1 MTRSSAMAEGND
13 SNPNHAAYLVPGLER
28 GLRVLEALAEAGRPL
43 GLTEIGARL
52 GVTRSSVFRLVY
64 TLRHMGFLEEVEGAK
79 GYRLG
84 ARVLNL
90 GFAYL
95 TAQDIIETAR
105 PELELL
111 RDRTGVTTH
120 LAIRDGAEVL
130 YLSCIQTRT
139 GFLSNMNVGSRLPA
153 YASPMGWLLM
163 ADLSPREVATLFA
176 GTTLTPWTEQT
187 PADLATLLARIGA
200 AAASGHVVSRGIMEP
215 GGSSIAA
222 SVFARDG
229 TVAAAIDISGPDSA
243 FDFDAFDERYVP
255 EVRAAAARISARLG
269 HAGAVSPAPP
279 PASRTAA
286 SRSPRSPHR

>member
-1 MTRSSAMAEGND
+1 MADAEET
-13 SNPNHAAYLVPGLER
+13 NPNHGAYLVPGLER

-52 GVTRSSVFRLVY
+52 GLTRSSVFRLTY

-79 GYRLG
+79 GFRLG

-139 GFLSNMNVGSRLPA
+139 GFLSNMNVGSRMPA
-153 YASPMGWLLM
+153 HATPMGWLLM
-163 ADLSPREVATLFA
+163 ADLSPREVAQLLAHVTLA
-176 GTTLTPWTEQT
+176 PLTAQT
-187 PADLATLLARIGA
+187 PTDLGALTARIGEA
-200 AAASGHVVSRGIMEP
+200 AATGHVVSRGAMEP

-222 SVFARDG
+222 PVFGRDG
-229 TVAAAIDISGPDSA
+229 KVAAAIDISGPDSA
-243 FDFDAFDERYVP
+243 FDLAEMDSRYVP
-255 EVRAAAARISARLG
+255 EVRAAATRISARLG
-269 HAGAVSPAPP
+269 YQEMPRPAPP
-279 PASRTAA
+279 PAPGPGG
-286 SRSPRSPHR
+286 PRSPQSPHR

>member
-1 MTRSSAMAEGND
+1 MADAEET
-13 SNPNHAAYLVPGLER
+13 NPNHGAYLVPGLER

-52 GVTRSSVFRLVY
+52 GLTRSSIFRLTY

-79 GYRLG
+79 GFRLG

-139 GFLSNMNVGSRLPA
+139 GFLSNMNVGSRMPA
-153 YASPMGWLLM
+153 HATPMGWLLM
-163 ADLSPREVATLFA
+163 ADLSPREVAQLFVHVP
-176 GTTLTPWTEQT
+176 LTPLTAQT
-187 PADLATLLARIGA
+187 PADLGALTASIGEA
-200 AAASGHVVSRGIMEP
+200 AATGHVVSRGAMEP

-222 SVFARDG
+222 PVFGRDG
-229 TVAAAIDISGPDSA
+229 KVAAAIDISGPDSA
-243 FDFDAFDERYVP
+243 FDLAEMDRSYVP
-255 EVRAAAARISARLG
+255 EVRAAASRISARLG
-269 HAGAVSPAPP
+269 YQESPRPAPP
-279 PASRTAA
+279 PAPGPGGPG
-286 SRSPRSPHR
+286 SPQSPHR

>member
-1 MTRSSAMAEGND
+1 MADAEET
-13 SNPNHAAYLVPGLER
+13 NPNHGAYLVPGLER

-43 GLTEIGARL
+43 GLTEIGTRL
-52 GVTRSSVFRLVY
+52 GLTRSSVFRLTY
-64 TLRHMGFLEEVEGAK
+64 TLRHMGFLEEVEGSK
-79 GYRLG
+79 GFRLG

-139 GFLSNMNVGSRLPA
+139 GFLSNMNVGSRMPA
-153 YASPMGWLLM
+153 HATPMGWLLM
-163 ADLSPREVATLFA
+163 ADLSPREVAQLFVHVP
-176 GTTLTPWTEQT
+176 LTPLTAQT
-187 PADLATLLARIGA
+187 PTDLGALTARIGEA
-200 AAASGHVVSRGIMEP
+200 AATGHVVSRGVMEP

-222 SVFARDG
+222 PVFGRDG
-229 TVAAAIDISGPDSA
+229 KVAAAIDISGPDSA
-243 FDFDAFDERYVP
+243 FDLAEMDSRYVP
-255 EVRAAAARISARLG
+255 EVCAAAGRISARLG
-269 HAGAVSPAPP
+269 YQEPPRPAPP
-279 PASRTAA
+279 PAPGPGG
-286 SRSPRSPHR
+286 PRSPQSPHR